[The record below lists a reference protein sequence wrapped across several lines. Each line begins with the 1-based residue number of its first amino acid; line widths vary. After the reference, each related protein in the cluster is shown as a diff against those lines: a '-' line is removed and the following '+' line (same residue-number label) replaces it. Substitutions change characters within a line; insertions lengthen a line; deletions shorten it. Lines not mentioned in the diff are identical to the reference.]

1 MGINIIEQDGGG
13 EMKRAQSLLLAAVVA
28 VALFGS
34 VPATYSQAPA
44 DGCRYFAETDYWVC
58 NEFLEFFNTRGGF
71 EIFGFPL
78 TGAFN
83 DPRLGL
89 QVQYFQHT
97 RMELH
102 PYNPEPYKVQLGLLV
117 DELGYQFPQ
126 VDSGQIPSRNSA
138 LHHYFPETGHVVSYA
153 FLDYF
158 RENGG
163 VDIFGYPRSE
173 FMYEDGYIVQY
184 FQRARME
191 WHPEV
196 LSGSQMRLTDL
207 GEIYIE
213 RFNVLNESYY
223 NNIIEVA
230 SDTKAPESTPAITR
244 LNISASVRYVIT
256 GRGGTQ
262 TVFVYVNDQQQQPVE
277 GAAVKMVVHY
287 QSGDPHYEF
296 APTNDSGFTR
306 CSFEILQPS
315 PGQRVVIDVV
325 VTHGGLTATT
335 QTFFLP
341 WW

>member
-1 MGINIIEQDGGG
+1 
-13 EMKRAQSLLLAAVVA
+13 MKRARSLLLAAVTAA
-28 VALFGS
+28 VLLCS
-34 VPATYSQAPA
+34 VPATYSQALVE
-44 DGCRYFAETDYWVC
+44 DCRYFPETGRRVC
-58 NEFLEFFNTRGGF
+58 GEFLEFFDTRGGL

-78 TGAFN
+78 TEAFN

-89 QVQYFQHT
+89 QAQYFQHN

-102 PYNPEPYKVQLGLLV
+102 PYNPEPYRVQLGLLV
-117 DELGYQFPQ
+117 DELGYQFPRA
-126 VDSGQIPSRNSA
+126 DESQIPSRNSA
-138 LHHYFPETGHVVSYA
+138 IHHYFPETDHVVSYA

-163 VDIFGYPRSE
+163 VDTFGYPRSE

-196 LSGSQMRLTDL
+196 LSGSQMRLTNL
-207 GEIYIE
+207 GEICIE
-213 RFNVLNESYY
+213 RFNVFDENYY
-223 NNIIEVA
+223 DNIIEIVSGTRVPEPA
-230 SDTKAPESTPAITR
+230 LPVTK

-256 GRGGTQ
+256 GQGGTQ

-287 QSGDPHYEF
+287 QSDDPHYEF